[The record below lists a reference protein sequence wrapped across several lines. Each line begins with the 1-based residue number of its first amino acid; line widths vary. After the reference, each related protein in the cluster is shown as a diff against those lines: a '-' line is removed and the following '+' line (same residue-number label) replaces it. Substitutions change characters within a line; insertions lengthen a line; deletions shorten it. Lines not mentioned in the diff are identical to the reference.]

1 MYSNQSPQTAY
12 QQFYN
17 NMPSY
22 PQNNQQVPGKQTM
35 VEKYPL
41 QIWVAARAGMSLTCA
56 ADLNVPGE
64 GDTKNSPME
73 LHTGYSVFRMAIA
86 SSEKGSVVANIPA
99 NDIPYLLNQYQFQRN
114 ILNRQAMSKPNTPGL
129 YRPDQRKEL
138 QEPDCRGGSA
148 DGKRAEHPYEREK
161 VFCSQFRQI
170 PQK

>member
-64 GDTKNSPME
+64 GIQKIRQWNCTPVIP
-73 LHTGYSVFRMAIA
+73 YSVWPSPLRKREAWLPISRLM
-86 SSEKGSVVANIPA
+86 
-99 NDIPYLLNQYQFQRN
+99 
-114 ILNRQAMSKPNTPGL
+114 T
-129 YRPDQRKEL
+129 YRI
-138 QEPDCRGGSA
+138 S
-148 DGKRAEHPYEREK
+148 
-161 VFCSQFRQI
+161 
-170 PQK
+170 

>member
-22 PQNNQQVPGKQTM
+22 PQNNQPLPDKQPM

-73 LHTGYSVFRMAIA
+73 MHTGYSVWPSPLRKREAWLPISRLM
-86 SSEKGSVVANIPA
+86 
-99 NDIPYLLNQYQFQRN
+99 
-114 ILNRQAMSKPNTPGL
+114 T
-129 YRPDQRKEL
+129 YRI
-138 QEPDCRGGSA
+138 
-148 DGKRAEHPYEREK
+148 
-161 VFCSQFRQI
+161 F
-170 PQK
+170 

>member
-22 PQNNQQVPGKQTM
+22 PQGNQQPPDKQPM

-41 QIWVAARAGMSLTCA
+41 QIWVAARAGISLTCA
-56 ADLNVPGE
+56 ADLNVPEE
-64 GDTKNSPME
+64 GDTKYSPME
-73 LHTGYSVFRMAIA
+73 MHTGYSVFRMAIA

-99 NDIPYLLNQYQFQRN
+99 HEPVSVPAKHIKPAGNE
-114 ILNRQAMSKPNTPGL
+114 QAKYPGL

-161 VFCSQFRQI
+161 AFCSQFR
-170 PQK
+170 